1 MLRIFSYIVGKNL
14 EKSYLKDFL
23 KDLNEDE
30 LPNGKFLL
38 SSELFICFEFFW
50 IDFLRLLLRFLK
62 VNQKWNVTTS

>member
-38 SSELFICFEFFW
+38 SSELFICFEFF
-50 IDFLRLLLRFLK
+50 
-62 VNQKWNVTTS
+62 